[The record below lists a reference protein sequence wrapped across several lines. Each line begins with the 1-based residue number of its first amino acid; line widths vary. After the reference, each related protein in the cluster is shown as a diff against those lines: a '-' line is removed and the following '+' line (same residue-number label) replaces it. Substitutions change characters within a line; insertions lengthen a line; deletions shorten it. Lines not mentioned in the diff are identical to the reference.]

1 MALRLLLDSA
11 DPAAWAEWLP
21 SGLLQGVTTNP
32 TLLRRAAV
40 PCRLDQLERLTREAL
55 NLGMQEIH
63 LQAWGNDAG
72 DLTHCGT
79 ALAGLAK
86 GQVLVKLP
94 ITRAG
99 AEAARRLIDSGV
111 PVTFTACYAAPQVLL
126 AAALGARYIAPY
138 LGRIGDLGCDGHAE
152 LVAMQQAL
160 DGVGSSTRLLV
171 ASLRHCSDLTRLAAA
186 GLSCFTLAPSV
197 LRELFSVAP
206 TLEAAAQFERDAM
219 AGADTAAPEQD
230 R

>member
-72 DLTHCGT
+72 DLTH
-79 ALAGLAK
+79 
-86 GQVLVKLP
+86 
-94 ITRAG
+94 
-99 AEAARRLIDSGV
+99 
-111 PVTFTACYAAPQVLL
+111 
-126 AAALGARYIAPY
+126 
-138 LGRIGDLGCDGHAE
+138 
-152 LVAMQQAL
+152 
-160 DGVGSSTRLLV
+160 
-171 ASLRHCSDLTRLAAA
+171 
-186 GLSCFTLAPSV
+186 
-197 LRELFSVAP
+197 
-206 TLEAAAQFERDAM
+206 
-219 AGADTAAPEQD
+219 
-230 R
+230 